1 MKTNIRVFDETEDEP
16 TGRDLYIA
24 NLVRGAGG
32 ATETAPAEDEPLD
45 AEGQP
50 LSGYDRFCHNL
61 THPKRGTSTSK
72 DGR

>member
-1 MKTNIRVFDETEDEP
+1 MRTIQITDGPEDEP
-16 TGRDLYIA
+16 TGYDA
-24 NLVRGAGG
+24 FCTNLTRGAGG

-61 THPKRGTSTSK
+61 THPKAKTSS
-72 DGR
+72 DGKAGR